1 MQILFENNGYE
12 VYVAHNGE
20 DGWQTFLLENPVVV
34 VLDLMLPGMDGFE
47 VLEKIRSTDAEV
59 GIVILTARGEVENK
73 IRGLK
78 KGADDYLPKPFH
90 LDELLAR
97 VEAVAKRVRKTDL
110 LKIGPL
116 TFDMK
121 SKILSFPD
129 GRETILS
136 DRESALLY
144 HLYVNMRKVV
154 SRDELLK
161 EVWGN
166 NSYISR
172 NIVDVYI
179 KYLRDK
185 FGEYADFIKTVRGTG
200 YVLDA

>member
-1 MQILFENNGYE
+1 MVEDDPKIARLLQILFENNGYE

-97 VEAVAKRVRKTDL
+97 VEAVARRVRKTDL

-121 SKILSFPD
+121 SKILNFPD

-161 EVWGN
+161 E
-166 NSYISR
+166 
-172 NIVDVYI
+172 
-179 KYLRDK
+179 
-185 FGEYADFIKTVRGTG
+185 
-200 YVLDA
+200 